1 MIEIIY
7 DRSVNAEKP
16 ICRLHK
22 TIVKIT
28 EPMNFT
34 LRPVDS
40 TDFTFLYTLH
50 RAALGPYVEKI
61 WGWDDDWQRM
71 NYEANYRPRYLRIIQ
86 VVWQDAGM
94 VSLAEYD
101 TYFILRQIEVLP
113 KFQRYGL
120 GTAVIRHLQDQAVE
134 AGKCLTLRV
143 FKINPAQHLYLRLGF
158 HITSEDDVHL
168 TMRWDAEAGAG

>member
-1 MIEIIY
+1 
-7 DRSVNAEKP
+7 
-16 ICRLHK
+16 
-22 TIVKIT
+22 
-28 EPMNFT
+28 MNFK

-50 RAALGPYVEKI
+50 RAALGPYVEKL

-71 NYEANYRPRYLRIIQ
+71 HYEANYRPTIMRIIQ

-101 TYFILRQIEVLP
+101 EYFLLRQIEILP
-113 KFQRYGL
+113 RFQGHGL
-120 GTAVIRHLQDQAVE
+120 GSAVIHHLQEQAAD
-134 AGKCLTLRV
+134 AGKFLLLRV

-158 HITSEDDVHL
+158 RIISEDDVHL
-168 TMRWDAEAGAG
+168 TMRWDAEAITG